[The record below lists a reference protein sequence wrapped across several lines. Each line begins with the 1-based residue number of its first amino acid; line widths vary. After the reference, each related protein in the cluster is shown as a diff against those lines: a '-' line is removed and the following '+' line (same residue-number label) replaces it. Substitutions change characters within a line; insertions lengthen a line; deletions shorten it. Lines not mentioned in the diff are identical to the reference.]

1 MRRPQRVGAAC
12 GVQYAEHILGRVSTK
27 RVEEPD
33 LVTRV
38 AKAARGSLGAPQA
51 RLAERFAQLYYDG
64 ADLEELAGRELNDLV
79 GAAAAHFDLGR
90 RHAGDAA
97 KVHMFNPELGE
108 HSWQSTHTVVQIVS
122 ADMPFLV
129 DSAIMEINRQGL
141 TLHLVIHPVLRVARD
156 AKGKLQDVTSAT
168 AGGEGRLESFMC
180 LEIDRQTDPARLQ
193 EIGAGLQR
201 VLADVAAAVTDWKP
215 MQQRLRALIDEI
227 AAAKPPL
234 DAEEAREAHAFL
246 EWLLD
251 KHITLLGYRDYDL
264 VSENDED
271 VLRIVRGSG
280 LGILREREGT
290 TVSTSFATL
299 PPETRA
305 RARKP
310 EILVLSKANARATVH
325 RPGYLDYVGVK
336 RFDDKGRVI
345 GERRILGLYT
355 HNVYTANV
363 ADIPLVR
370 RKVAAVHDRV
380 GFLPASHNGK
390 AFNSILEDYPRDELL
405 QIEPDQ
411 LFAFAMAILQLG
423 ARQRTRLLVRHDAYG
438 RFVTCMVY
446 VPRDKFSTEQRQR
459 FQRILAEAYN
469 GTAAE
474 FNVSLSES
482 PLARIFIVVRC
493 RGARIPDVDTRDVE
507 ARIVAATRR
516 WEDELHALLVEHLG
530 EERGNRLHARY
541 GHAFPAGYRED
552 YPVRGALRDIEMMDA
567 LGAAPALGMNLYRP
581 LAAESG
587 VLRFR
592 LLRSGAPIV
601 LSDALPILE
610 HLGVRVLDDLP
621 YHIQPADGGAVW
633 IIDFGLALPG
643 EAEVVLERVRSLF
656 HQAFD
661 EMWSGRIEPDS
672 MNQLV
677 LAAELS
683 AREIA
688 ILRAYSRYL
697 RQAGFT
703 FSLAYVQQ
711 TLVANPALAR
721 ALVNLFSARFDPA
734 RASMETQAALV
745 REIETGLDLVPS
757 LDDDRILR
765 RFLAAIAA
773 TTRSNAFQPDAQ
785 GQPKPY
791 ISLKFDPRKLP
802 ELPEPRPM
810 FEIFVYSPRVEGVHL
825 RGGPVA
831 RGGLRWSDRRED
843 FRTEVLGLMKAQMVK
858 NAVIVPV
865 GSKGGFVLKQPPP
878 AGDREALMREG
889 IECYKTF
896 LRGLLDVTDN
906 LVEGK
911 PVPPPGVLRYDGDDA
926 YLVVAADKGTATFS
940 DIANGVAQEYG
951 FWLGDAFASG
961 GSVGYDHKQM
971 GITARGAWESVMR
984 HFRELGL
991 DTQSQA
997 FTVAGIG
1004 DMSGDVFGNG
1014 MLLSHHLRL
1023 VAAFDHRHVFIDPD
1037 PEAELSFRERERLFK
1052 LPRSSWADYDAKLI
1066 SKGGGVWPRSA
1077 KSIPLS
1083 PEAQRALGIE
1093 AKSLAPNALVSAILK
1108 APVDLL
1114 YNGGIGTYVKASGES
1129 HAQVGDRANDSL
1141 RIDGRDLRCKV
1152 VAEGGNLGLTQLGRI
1167 EYALAGGRIYTD
1179 AIDNSAGV
1187 DCSDHEVNIK
1197 ILLDAAMREG
1207 ELTLKQRN
1215 RQLAEMTDEI
1225 AALVLRDN
1233 TFQTQ
1238 SLSVTGRIAPQLLE
1252 QQARFIRALERA
1264 GRLNRAIEF
1273 LPSDDEIARRKA
1285 ARLGLT
1291 ASERAV
1297 LLAYSKMQIYDEL
1310 LASDIPEDPT
1320 IATALERYFPRALR
1334 ERFPRHIQSHQLRRE
1349 IIATHVTNSM
1359 VNRVGSTFVHRMC
1372 EETGASTDEVVR
1384 AYLVTREAFNM
1395 VPFWQQVEALDLK
1408 VPNELQS
1415 AMLIDA
1421 GRLIVRVTLW
1431 LLRNRKHLADI
1442 AAAIAYFGPGIEKL
1456 AAMLPASLADSDR
1469 EDYDRVQA
1477 RYAEAGAPATTAA
1490 RIAAFDALPAAL
1502 DLVEVGDALGR
1513 EVEPVAQAYFALGG
1527 WLEFPW
1533 LRAKIA
1539 SLPSA
1544 SHWQTLAK
1552 AALRDDL
1559 AAIQRQLTADA
1570 LRAVPGNGDVQEAI
1584 AAWENG
1590 NRALLERFRQ
1600 VLGDLRAHKT
1610 LDLAMVSVAMKELRN
1625 IAARS

>member
-1 MRRPQRVGAAC
+1 MG
-12 GVQYAEHILGRVSTK
+12 TDK
-27 RVEEPD
+27 KEEAD
-33 LVTRV
+33 LVMRV
-38 AKAARGSLGAPQA
+38 AQAARGSLAAPQA
-51 RLAERFAQLYYDG
+51 DLAERFTRLYYDG
-64 ADLEELAGRELNDLV
+64 ADPQELAERDLNDLV
-79 GAAAAHFDLGR
+79 GAAAAHLDFGR
-90 RHAGDAA
+90 RHAGGAA
-97 KVHMFNPELGE
+97 KVHVFNPRLEE
-108 HSWQSTHTVVQIVS
+108 HGWQSTHTVVQIVS

-129 DSAIMEINRQGL
+129 DSATMEINRQGL
-141 TLHLVIHPVLRVARD
+141 AQHLVIHPVLRVVRD
-156 AKGKLQDVTSAT
+156 AKGKLQDVARAAAT
-168 AGGEGRLESFMC
+168 GNGRLESFMC

-201 VLADVAAAVTDWKP
+201 ALADVAAAVADWQP
-215 MQQRLRALIDEI
+215 MRQCLRALIDEI
-227 AAAKPPL
+227 GAAKSPL
-234 DAEEAREAHAFL
+234 DAEEVREAHAFL
-246 EWLLD
+246 SWLLD
-251 KHITLLGYRDYDL
+251 NHITLLGYRDYDL
-264 VSENDED
+264 VTEGGED
-271 VLRIVRGSG
+271 VLRIVPGSG

-363 ADIPLVR
+363 AEIPVVR
-370 RKVAAVHDRV
+370 RKVAAVHDRA
-380 GFLPASHNGK
+380 GFLPTSHNGK
-390 AFNSILEDYPRDELL
+390 AFSSILEDYPRDELM
-405 QIEPDQ
+405 QIEPEE
-411 LFAFAMAILQLG
+411 LYAFAIAILQLG
-423 ARQRTRLLVRHDAYG
+423 ARQRTRLLARRDAYG

-446 VPRDKFSTEQRQR
+446 VPREKFSTEQRQR
-459 FQRILAEAYN
+459 IQRILAEAYN
-469 GTAAE
+469 GTAGE

-482 PLARIFIVVRC
+482 PLARIFILVRTP
-493 RGARIPDVDTRDVE
+493 GGVPEVDAHDVE

-516 WEDELHALLVEHLG
+516 WEDDLHALLVEHLG
-530 EERGNRLHARY
+530 EENGNRLYARY
-541 GHAFPAGYRED
+541 GSAFPAGYRED
-552 YPVRGALRDIEMMDA
+552 HPVRSALPDIEMMDA
-567 LGAAPALGMNLYRP
+567 LGAPHALGMNLYRP
-581 LAAESG
+581 LAAEPG

-592 LLRSGAPIV
+592 LFRSGAPVV

-610 HLGVRVLDDLP
+610 HLGARVLDDLP
-621 YHIQPADGGAVW
+621 YHIEPADGDAVW
-633 IIDFGLALPG
+633 IIDFGLALPV
-643 EAEVVLERVRSLF
+643 EAEVVLERVRPLF
-656 HQAFD
+656 HEAFD
-661 EMWSGRIEPDS
+661 AMWCGRVEPDS
-672 MNQLV
+672 LNQLV
-677 LAAELS
+677 LAAALS

-697 RQAGFT
+697 RQTGFT

-711 TLVANPALAR
+711 TLVAHPALSR
-721 ALVNLFSARFDPA
+721 ALVNLFNARFDPK
-734 RASMETQAALV
+734 RASAEAQEALV
-745 REIETGLDLVPS
+745 REIEEGLDQVPS
-757 LDDDRILR
+757 LDEDRILR
-765 RFLAAIAA
+765 RFLAAISA
-773 TTRSNAFQPDAQ
+773 TTRTNAFQPD
-785 GQPKPY
+785 GDGRPKSY
-791 ISLKFDPRKLP
+791 VSLKFDPSKVP
-802 ELPEPRPM
+802 ELPEPRPK

-825 RGGPVA
+825 RGGSVA

-889 IECYKTF
+889 VECYKTF
-896 LRGLLDVTDN
+896 LCGLLDITDN
-906 LVEGK
+906 LVDGK
-911 PVPPPGVLRYDGDDA
+911 PAPPANVLRHDGDDP

-940 DIANGVAQEYG
+940 DIANGVAQKYG

-971 GITARGAWESVMR
+971 GITARGAWESVKR

-991 DTQSQA
+991 DTQSQP

-1014 MLLSHHLRL
+1014 MLLSRQIRL
-1023 VAAFDHRHVFIDPD
+1023 VAAFDHRHVFIDPEPD
-1037 PEAELSFRERERLFK
+1037 AEASFRERERLFK

-1066 SKGGGVWPRSA
+1066 SKGGGIWPRSA
-1077 KSIPLS
+1077 KSIPLP
-1083 PEAQRALGIE
+1083 PEAQRVLGVD
-1093 AKSLAPNALVSAILK
+1093 AKSLAPNELVSAILK
-1108 APVDLL
+1108 AQVDLL
-1114 YNGGIGTYVKASGES
+1114 YNGGIGTYVKSSRES
-1129 HAQVGDRANDSL
+1129 HAQVGDRANDAL

-1152 VAEGGNLGLTQLGRI
+1152 VAEGGNLGLTHLGRI

-1197 ILLDAAMREG
+1197 ILLDAAVREG

-1215 RQLAEMTDEI
+1215 RQLAELTDEV

-1273 LPSDDEIARRKA
+1273 LPSDDEIAERKA

-1291 ASERAV
+1291 APERAV

-1310 LASDIPEDPT
+1310 LASDIPEEPT
-1320 IATALERYFPRALR
+1320 IATALERYFPKALR
-1334 ERFPRHIQSHQLRRE
+1334 QRYERQIQSHQLRRE

-1359 VNRVGSTFVHRMC
+1359 VNRVGSTFVNRMR
-1372 EETGASTDEVVR
+1372 EETGARTDEVVR
-1384 AYLVTREAFNM
+1384 AYLVTRDAFGM

-1408 VPNELQS
+1408 IADDVQS

-1431 LLRNRKHLADI
+1431 LLRNRRHLGDI
-1442 AAAIAYFGPGIEKL
+1442 ASAIGYFQPGIERL
-1456 AAMLPASLADSDR
+1456 GAMLPHALAPSER
-1469 EDYDRVQA
+1469 QGYDQTSA
-1477 RYAEAGAPATTAA
+1477 RYVEAGAPDALAA
-1490 RIAAFDALPAAL
+1490 LLAGFDTLPAAL

-1513 EVEPVAQAYFALGG
+1513 DVESVAQAYFALGG

-1533 LRAKIA
+1533 LRTKVA

-1559 AAIQRQLTADA
+1559 AGMQRQLTADA
-1570 LRAVPGNGDVQEAI
+1570 LRSDAGKGDAQQAI
-1584 AAWENG
+1584 AAWEQG
-1590 NRALLERFRQ
+1590 NRPLLERCRQ
-1600 VLGDLRAHKT
+1600 VHAELRAHKT
-1610 LDLAMVSVAMKELRN
+1610 LDLAMISVAMKELRN
-1625 IAARS
+1625 IAAHA

>member
-1 MRRPQRVGAAC
+1 MNPGKVEAA
-12 GVQYAEHILGRVSTK
+12 
-27 RVEEPD
+27 D
-33 LVTRV
+33 LVTHV
-38 AKAARGSLGAPQA
+38 AQAARGSLAAPQA
-51 RLAERFAQLYYDG
+51 DLAERFARIYYGD
-64 ADLEELAGRELNDLV
+64 ADPQELAERDPGDLV
-79 GAAAAHFDLGR
+79 GAAAAHLDFGR
-90 RHAGDAA
+90 RHGGGAA
-97 KVHMFNPELGE
+97 KVRVFNPRLEE
-108 HSWQSTHTVVQIVS
+108 HGWQSTHTAVQIVS
-122 ADMPFLV
+122 DDMPFLV
-129 DSAIMEINRQGL
+129 DSATMEINRQGL

-156 AKGKLQDVTSAT
+156 ARGKLQNVAPP
-168 AGGEGRLESFMC
+168 AAPAEGRLESFMY
-180 LEIDRQTDPARLQ
+180 LEVDRQTDPARLQ
-193 EIGAGLQR
+193 ALAEGLQR
-201 VLADVAAAVTDWKP
+201 VLADVAAAVADWKP
-215 MQQRLRALIDEI
+215 MLQRLRALVDELGG
-227 AAAKPPL
+227 AKSPV
-234 DAEEAREAHAFL
+234 DAGAAREAHAFL
-246 EWLLD
+246 SWLLD
-251 KHITLLGYRDYDL
+251 KHMTLLGYRDYEL
-264 VSENDED
+264 VSENGED
-271 VLRIVRGSG
+271 VLRIVRGTG

-310 EILVLSKANARATVH
+310 EILVLSKANSRATVH

-336 RFDDKGRVI
+336 RFDDQGRVI

-363 ADIPLVR
+363 TEIPVVR
-370 RKVAAVHDRV
+370 RKVAEVHDRA
-380 GFLPASHNGK
+380 GFLPASHNDK
-390 AFNSILEDYPRDELL
+390 ALSSILEDYPRDELM
-405 QIEPDQ
+405 QIEPDE
-411 LFAFAMAILQLG
+411 LYAFAIAILQLG
-423 ARQRTRLLVRHDAYG
+423 ERQRTRLLVRRDAYG

-459 FQRILAEAYN
+459 FQRILAQAFN
-469 GTAAE
+469 GTASE
-474 FNVSLSES
+474 FTVSLSES
-482 PLARIFIVVRC
+482 PLARILILVRTC
-493 RGARIPDVDTRDVE
+493 HGSVPEVDASDVE

-516 WEDELHALLVEHLG
+516 WEDDLHALLVERLG
-530 EERGNRLHARY
+530 EERGNRLYARY
-541 GHAFPAGYRED
+541 GQAFPAGYRED
-552 YPVRGALRDIEMMDA
+552 HAVRGALLDIEMMDA
-567 LGAAPALGMNLYRP
+567 LGAAPALGMNLYCP
-581 LAAESG
+581 LAAEPG
-587 VLRFR
+587 ALRFR
-592 LLRSGAPIV
+592 LFRSGAPIV

-610 HLGVRVLDDLP
+610 NLGARVLDDLP
-621 YHIQPADGGAVW
+621 YHIEPAGGGAVW
-633 IIDFGLALPG
+633 IVDFGLALPG
-643 EAEVVLERVRSLF
+643 EAEVALERVRPLF
-656 HQAFD
+656 HQAF
-661 EMWSGRIEPDS
+661 EAMWSGQVEPDS
-672 MNQLV
+672 LNQLV

-697 RQAGFT
+697 RQTGFT

-711 TLVANPALAR
+711 TLVAHPALAR
-721 ALVNLFSARFDPA
+721 ALVNVFKARFEPA
-734 RASMETQAALV
+734 RASIEAQEALV
-745 REIETGLDLVPS
+745 REIEAGLEQVPS

-765 RFLAAIAA
+765 RFLAAIGA
-773 TTRSNAFQPDAQ
+773 TTRTNAFQAD
-785 GQPKPY
+785 GDGRPKPY
-791 ISLKFDPRKLP
+791 ISLKFDPLKLP

-810 FEIFVYSPRVEGVHL
+810 FEIFVYSPRVEGVHM

-878 AGDREALMREG
+878 AGDREALLCEG
-889 IECYKTF
+889 VECYKIF
-896 LRGLLDVTDN
+896 LCGLLDITDN

-911 PVPPPGVLRYDGDDA
+911 PVPPPGVVRHDGDDP

-940 DIANGVAQEYG
+940 DIANGVAQQYG

-971 GITARGAWESVMR
+971 GITALGAWESVKR

-991 DTQSQA
+991 DTQSQP

-1014 MLLSHHLRL
+1014 MLLSRQIKL
-1023 VAAFDHRHVFIDPD
+1023 VAAFDHRHLFIDPAPD
-1037 PEAELSFRERERLFK
+1037 TGTSFRERERLFK
-1052 LPRSSWADYDAKLI
+1052 LPRSSWADYDAKCI
-1066 SKGGGVWPRSA
+1066 SKGGGIWPRSA

-1083 PEAQRALGIE
+1083 PEAQRVLGVE
-1093 AKSLAPNALVSAILK
+1093 ARLLAPNELVSAILR

-1114 YNGGIGTYVKASGES
+1114 YNGGIGTYVKSGRER

-1141 RIDGRDLRCKV
+1141 RIDGRELRCKV

-1197 ILLDAAMREG
+1197 ILLDAAVREG

-1215 RQLAEMTDEI
+1215 RQLAEMTDEV

-1238 SLSVTGRIAPQLLE
+1238 SLSVAGQIAPQLLE

-1273 LPSDDEIARRKA
+1273 LPSDDEIAERKA

-1291 ASERAV
+1291 APERAV

-1310 LASDIPEDPT
+1310 LACDIPEEPT
-1320 IATALERYFPRALR
+1320 IATALERYFPKVLLD
-1334 ERFPRHIQSHQLRRE
+1334 RFPRNIQSHQLRRE

-1359 VNRVGSTFVHRMC
+1359 VNRVGSTFVHRMR
-1372 EETGASTDEVVR
+1372 EETGARTDEVVR
-1384 AYLVTREAFNM
+1384 AYLVTREAFGM

-1408 VPNELQS
+1408 VADDVQS
-1415 AMLIDA
+1415 AMLVDA

-1431 LLRNRKHLADI
+1431 LLRKRRHLADI
-1442 AAAIAYFGPGIEKL
+1442 AAAIAYFRPGIERL
-1456 AAMLPASLADSDR
+1456 GAMLPDALADSER
-1469 EDYDRVQA
+1469 QGCEQVKA
-1477 RYAEAGAPATTAA
+1477 RYAEAGVPAALAA
-1490 RIAAFDALPAAL
+1490 LLARFDALPAAL
-1502 DLVEVGDALGR
+1502 DLVEVADALGR
-1513 EVEPVAQAYFALGG
+1513 DVAAVAQAYFALGG
-1527 WLEFPW
+1527 RLEFPW
-1533 LRAKIA
+1533 LRAKVA

-1544 SHWQTLAK
+1544 SHWQALAK

-1559 AAIQRQLTADA
+1559 AGMQRQLSADA
-1570 LRAVPGNGDVQEAI
+1570 LRGTAGMGDALQAI
-1584 AAWENG
+1584 AAWEEG
-1590 NRALLERFRQ
+1590 NRPLLERFRQ
-1600 VLGDLRAHKT
+1600 VHADLRAHKT
-1610 LDLAMVSVAMKELRN
+1610 VDLAMISVAMKELRN
-1625 IAARS
+1625 IAARA